1 MNKITVGDEVY
12 AILVLQKKAKKG
24 TTWIGEPYEPLQ
36 GSIMKYEKGKVFRLH
51 RHILNPRMIQ
61 RTQEAFVVISG
72 KIEVVMHDK
81 NFKPIGSL
89 QASAGDAIFIYRGG
103 HEVKIIKD
111 AVLYEIKAGAYTYV
125 SDDKEFKNDKS

>member
-61 RTQEAFVVISG
+61 RTQEALDRKSTRLNSSHIQKSR
-72 KIEVVMHDK
+72 M
-81 NFKPIGSL
+81 PS
-89 QASAGDAIFIYRGG
+89 SA
-103 HEVKIIKD
+103 
-111 AVLYEIKAGAYTYV
+111 
-125 SDDKEFKNDKS
+125 